1 MSTKTINTRVI
12 NKHDVEA
19 NWNKAVNFVP
29 LKGEIIV
36 YEKDDTH
43 TTARFKIGDGTTKVT
58 ELPFSS
64 IPDNVL
70 TTDKANI
77 ANGYAALDATKYI
90 NITGMKIPCIDS
102 FDYEDETTYSSKGVN
117 CTDKDGF
124 TISTFHGKKINFGS
138 KMPSKITTDFNQF
151 IFEGYYS
158 DEKGYS
164 HKGSIILYNNF
175 NGTRVEDLAL
185 WCTNT
190 SLKDKSV
197 IRSIIDMMTDIN
209 NLKKNTGT
217 GTYSTIGTTNEI
229 HGDAA
234 TNIIDAT
241 ATESKNNHIEGANN
255 TIKKATATYKIEANH
270 IEGEHN
276 INGGY
281 AGHTENS
288 CNQVYETNA
297 HAGGK
302 HTVASGSGA
311 FSQGRGLISFG
322 TATFSTGQSA
332 FGDDSNRTTVL
343 GEDGTDTAIEW
354 GIKDGESEA
363 ERAKRISDR
372 LIGLWHGTVKITG
385 SEELN
390 TSVKQQ
396 FTAAIGS
403 GAMSGGINTL
413 VNGGASF
420 GHGFKCEVDAQF
432 GVATGCQASVLANGG
447 FAHGFDIQTNATYGV
462 TFGITNK
469 NNAENA
475 FMIGRN
481 CSNNA
486 DAINSFVGGEQCNS
500 QARNGFS
507 FGLKC
512 WANGPQTFALGEGIA
527 VGTKN
532 QFSVGQFN
540 NNNSKALFTVGTGT
554 SDTSRSN
561 SFEVH
566 ANNNIITGSGCTILD
581 GAKNSFTGGTGSQ
594 SQKNN
599 NFTFGTNCYNSADN
613 SVIFGEGIVIG
624 KPGKFVV
631 GKYNLNNS
639 DALFAVGT
647 GTNTNSRSN
656 GFEVYETYSVANSP
670 LVFAKTIRSASA
682 GNNANNTIVFG
693 TNTNNTATA
702 DNSFTGGIGSQSQA
716 KNAFTFGVSS
726 YAAAENS
733 VAIGEGIVVGTKG
746 QFAIGKYN
754 DNTSNALFAVG
765 NGTSSARKNVFEV
778 FDNTIAINTDRISL
792 STTNDITTL
801 KLGDFAK
808 LQIKPSMASSG
819 QYACSLIMNPI
830 YGYTEPTV
838 IEMDALSSSN
848 ICIGYTNN
856 AVMFNYSNGSQPE
869 FYTKDVA
876 NSHVKLFSSDYTEG
890 KDELVKLSMAL
901 NNKSLFAAIA
911 DLINNGGGSGGS
923 SNAVTYE
930 SDGSLKIGNYA
941 SITDS
946 NMGTGVRELVAN
958 GSLGPATD
966 PMKITFGYT
975 NEISIPMGYNDSTSI
990 NFTSSTFEQ
999 PTFTIRGTSNSL
1011 KLYDGTDLSTLI
1023 TTMKSKSYTSLCG
1036 AINALITNAS
1046 GSGSS
1051 TTIITTY
1058 TATVSLDNNKEYH
1071 LISKNST
1078 SLTLTLPSTITD
1090 DYNSYFSFKSG
1101 ATATTITLP
1110 TSFTGTLKFKGDD
1123 CNSSG
1128 VFTPTANKIYE
1139 VALKCIG
1146 MDSNNKPY
1154 IVARVGAC

>member
-117 CTDKDGF
+117 CTDTDGF
-124 TISTFHGKKINFGS
+124 TISTFHGRKINFGS

-175 NGTRVEDLAL
+175 NGTDVEDLAL

-217 GTYSTIGTTNEI
+217 GAYSTIGTTNEI

-322 TATFSTGQSA
+322 TATFSTGQSV
-332 FGDDSNRTTVL
+332 FGDDSNKTTVL

-432 GVATGCQASVLANGG
+432 GVATGYQASVLANGG

-475 FMIGRN
+475 FIIGRN

-561 SFEVH
+561 GFEVH

-726 YAAAENS
+726 YGAAENS

-754 DNTSNALFAVG
+754 DNNSKALFAVG

-778 FDNTIAINTDRISL
+778 FSDYITINGSKFSL
-792 STTNDITTL
+792 ENNQIALPTEDF
-801 KLGDFAK
+801 LGDANTYYGGEGISSHSRNGFTISTYYGAS
-808 LQIKPSMASSG
+808 IKFSAGMQSDST
-819 QYACSLIMNPI
+819 I
-830 YGYTEPTV
+830 
-838 IEMDALSSSN
+838 
-848 ICIGYTNN
+848 
-856 AVMFNYSNGSQPE
+856 
-869 FYTKDVA
+869 
-876 NSHVKLFSSDYTEG
+876 SSDYGIIKSTG
-890 KDELVKLSMAL
+890 YYDNNSATLKWYDANYDLKAWATSAFKDKTVISAL
-901 NNKSLFAAIA
+901 LECA
-911 DLINNGGGSGGS
+911 NNGGGSS
-923 SNAVTYE
+923 SANAVTYE
-930 SDGSLKIGNYA
+930 SDGSLKIGDYA

-958 GSLGPATD
+958 GTLGPATD

-990 NFTSSTFEQ
+990 NFTSSTFTQ